1 MNKGIT
7 IWEQH
12 VEKIILG
19 LAVLIL
25 LGALALLVMGSP
37 NVTQVGN
44 SDLTPGEVN
53 QELINRANDL
63 RMKLSSEQSRDAD
76 KLLAAEAA
84 SAQDY
89 LDRLGGTVSPAK
101 QLPGISP
108 SLARVLLPDEVGSVD
123 VLYYEP
129 LLAAPQMIT
138 QVQQT
143 RDTIEESEIASFPEL
158 GSYFQ
163 GDALDIAWATPV
175 VEIDLTALRDELAGS
190 DRLAQPPLERI
201 PATWYNEK
209 PYILDIEFQRREVL
223 DNGGFGPTTMVGAI
237 PGSRSLR
244 DKIGGDEQLDKSFR
258 EEIFIN
264 FEDPLVQKEIL
275 QPDFYATLNARFTT
289 PRLGAV
295 TSSTMDEP
303 VDEEVGDAEQE
314 RLRQV
319 RMLQRR
325 LKDRSFDVKDVS
337 SRLEELGGP
346 LRDDEKSSGEDRGR
360 GRGGRGGR
368 GDDGGSKGPGGGGP
382 GGPGGGFG
390 GKKTNG
396 GNNSEETKRARIK
409 LAGRLEKLELDITR
423 IQKELSELAPEMNT
437 EVVSASAAPAMN
449 TATDERLLA
458 WTHDLDVKAGSGY
471 QYRAVAKIFNP
482 LFGQERQLLSEQTQK
497 SKEIIIASSLSDWS
511 DTVVIEPP
519 VQFFFVRAND
529 EGGSMG
535 LGEAKVELYRYHNG
549 RQRVESFLVQ
559 PGERIGR
566 LTYSGSEEVDFTTEW
581 YLVDVVKDPASKGE
595 NGLDSDEDAIV
606 ICRQVDGTE
615 TQVRVPS
622 TQVRDP
628 ERTRLS
634 LDAKSTQAS
643 R

>member
-44 SDLTPGEVN
+44 SELTPGEVN
-53 QELINRANDL
+53 QELMNRANDL
-63 RMKLSSEQSRDAD
+63 RMKLDSATSQDAE

-89 LDRLGGTVSPAK
+89 LDRLSGTVSPAT

-129 LLAAPQMIT
+129 LLVAPRMVA

-143 RDTIEESEIASFPEL
+143 RDTIEESEANAYPEL
-158 GSYFQ
+158 ASYFE

-175 VEIDLTALRDELAGS
+175 AEIDLVALRDELAGS
-190 DRLAQPPLERI
+190 DQLAQPPLERI

-223 DNGGFGPTTMVGAI
+223 ANGRFGPTTVVGAI
-237 PGSRSLR
+237 PGARSLR
-244 DKIGGDEQLDKSFR
+244 DKIDGDEQLEKGFR
-258 EEIFIN
+258 DEIFIN
-264 FEDPLVQKEIL
+264 FEDPMVQKEIL
-275 QPDFYATLNARFTT
+275 QPDFYSTLNARFMT
-289 PRLGAV
+289 PRLGSV
-295 TSSTMDEP
+295 VISSDEEP
-303 VDEEVGDAEQE
+303 VDEKMSEEEKE

-319 RMLQRR
+319 NMLQRR
-325 LKDRSFDVKDVS
+325 LKQRTFDAKDVS

-346 LRDDEKSSGEDRGR
+346 LRDDEKTSGGDK

-368 GDDGGSKGPGGGGP
+368 GGDDKNKGPGGGGP

-390 GKKTNG
+390 GKKTSG
-396 GNNSEETKRARIK
+396 GNSSEETKRARLK
-409 LAGRLEKLELDITR
+409 LAGRLEKLESDIER
-423 IQKELSELAPEMNT
+423 IKEELSELAPEISN
-437 EVVSASAAPAMN
+437 EVVSAAAVPAMN

-458 WTHDLDVKAGSGY
+458 WTHDLDVQAGSGY

-482 LFGQERQLLSEQTQK
+482 LFGQERQLLTEQAEK
-497 SKEIIIASSLSDWS
+497 AKEIVLATSRSEWS
-511 DTVVIEPP
+511 NTVMIEPP

-549 RQRVESFLVQ
+549 RQRVESFIVQ
-559 PGERIGR
+559 PGERIGQP
-566 LTYSGSEEVDFTTEW
+566 TYSGSEEVDFTTEW
-581 YLVDVVKDPASKGE
+581 YLVDVVKDSASKGE

-606 ICRQVDGTE
+606 ICRHVDGTE
-615 TQVRVPS
+615 TQIRIPS
-622 TQVRDP
+622 SQVRDP

-634 LDAKSTQAS
+634 LDAKATQAS

>member
-44 SDLTPGEVN
+44 SELTPGEVN
-53 QELINRANDL
+53 QELMNRANDL
-63 RMKLSSEQSRDAD
+63 RMKLDSATSQDAE

-89 LDRLGGTVSPAK
+89 LDRLSGTVSPAT

-129 LLAAPQMIT
+129 LLAAPRMVA

-143 RDTIEESEIASFPEL
+143 RDTIEESEANAYPEL
-158 GSYFQ
+158 ASYFE

-175 VEIDLTALRDELAGS
+175 AEIDLVALRDELAGS
-190 DRLAQPPLERI
+190 DQLAQPPLERI

-223 DNGGFGPTTMVGAI
+223 ANGRFGPTTVVGAI
-237 PGSRSLR
+237 PGARSLR
-244 DKIGGDEQLDKSFR
+244 DKIDGDEQLEKGFR
-258 EEIFIN
+258 DEIFIN
-264 FEDPLVQKEIL
+264 FEDPMVQKEIL
-275 QPDFYATLNARFTT
+275 QPDFYSTLNARFMT
-289 PRLGAV
+289 PRLGSV
-295 TSSTMDEP
+295 VISSDEEP
-303 VDEEVGDAEQE
+303 VDEKMSEEEKE

-319 RMLQRR
+319 NMLQRR
-325 LKDRSFDVKDVS
+325 LKQRTFDAKDVS

-346 LRDDEKSSGEDRGR
+346 LRDDEKTSGGDK

-368 GDDGGSKGPGGGGP
+368 GGDDKNKGPGGGGP

-390 GKKTNG
+390 GKKTSG
-396 GNNSEETKRARIK
+396 GNNSEETKRARVK
-409 LAGRLEKLELDITR
+409 LSGRLEKLESDIER
-423 IQKELSELAPEMNT
+423 IKEELSELAPEISN
-437 EVVSASAAPAMN
+437 EVVSAAAVPAMN

-458 WTHDLDVKAGSGY
+458 WTHDLDVQAGSGY

-482 LFGQERQLLSEQTQK
+482 LFGQERQLLTEQAEK
-497 SKEIIIASSLSDWS
+497 AKEIVLATSRSEWS
-511 DTVVIEPP
+511 NTVMIEPP

-559 PGERIGR
+559 PGERIGQP
-566 LTYSGSEEVDFTTEW
+566 TYSGSEEVDFTTEW
-581 YLVDVVKDPASKGE
+581 YLVDVVKDSASKGE

-606 ICRQVDGTE
+606 ICRHVDGTE
-615 TQVRVPS
+615 TQIRIPS
-622 TQVRDP
+622 SQVRDP

-634 LDAKSTQAS
+634 LDAKATQAS